1 MPALRSLI
9 AILFLGLCLAS
20 PPLLAQSEPPSAEAV
35 QQSLDKLAERK
46 LAEADQKV
54 AKASLEQTLKFL
66 AARDEALQSLEDLK
80 KRLSD
85 APRQIEENQRELERL
100 KKTKERPVSERY
112 SGESAARLE
121 MLLNDRTTQQAEW
134 QKALGEANSLSITA
148 ETRPE
153 RAQAG
158 ISSMQARILEIGSLL
173 KAGKESGK
181 TINADRRGELLAEQA
196 ALTVQSQLLR
206 QELAGNN
213 LLQDLGKSQ
222 HDLLTEKIS
231 RLEKETLDLQ
241 ALISEKRREQSE
253 KTVAEL
259 SKEGA
264 QGAGTDSL
272 LSQENAKNLRLSDY
286 LLRATDRLN
295 VLTRRNLET
304 KQQLDNLTQSNQALE
319 EQINVLRGSLLLS
332 RILYKQKQALP
343 KIKADQSLADEIA
356 DLRLG
361 QFELN
366 QERDKLATPQQY
378 LDDLLAQQPSEQ
390 VTPELRKDLDTLLAT
405 RSELLER
412 LNHELNALLNEAITL
427 QLNQK
432 QLLSTS
438 ESLRT
443 TLDEQMFWIPSNQP
457 LDLSWFK
464 MTPTLLKNQLTE
476 IPWGSGVRELGE
488 GLVDRP
494 LLFLPLFLLIA
505 ALLWKRRYLYDKL
518 AELNDDI
525 GHFKR
530 DSQLHTPL
538 AILITILLAL
548 PGTLTFAVA
557 GLALLLDARG
567 QNATLGSAL
576 LEMAQVWLLFYT
588 AHRILTP
595 GGIAERHFHWSREQV
610 GFLDRHLVRLGVV
623 VLALVGVVT
632 VAEHQPASLADD
644 VIGIAVVLLGY
655 AAMAWLLSR
664 LLFSSPG
671 DERPSLIKM
680 IVGILFTALPLVLFV
695 AVCFGYYYT
704 SLKLTDRLIDTLYLL
719 LLWFVIEAAF
729 VRGLG
734 VAARRLAYARAL
746 AKRQNA
752 AKEGVDGETN
762 VEEPTL
768 GIEQINQQSLR
779 LIRLALLIGFIVCLY
794 WVWADL
800 ISVISYLDNVTL
812 YQYTAGTGAQPAR
825 PAGSPGTA
833 APDPGPGQRLRHHH
847 PAFLRHQRHRHRQ
860 RPVHPRG
867 QLGQAAMAGGGALG
881 RPRFRPAGDLLQLR
895 LRPDH
900 PLRASGTN
908 RRRGDHR
915 QPVRHGQPDPHP
927 RHHHHRFRP
936 QGDHRP
942 EPDLHHRATGELVA
956 ERYRDPG
963 HHQDRPGLRDR
974 PAAGAQADDAGG
986 QGKPAGTA
994 RPGAAAVLPNHQRQY
1009 LRLRAALPRPRTG
1022 RPQPLYRR
1030 DPDEDRHQLPRTQD
1044 RHGFQPGRC
1053 VRQEPP
1059 GPAGPA
1065 VRRRAAAQRR
1075 RQSARAQGP
1084 GRSRRTDPLN
1094 LRAWT
1099 PSGNSQHNARELPE
1113 ASLEITRRPRLRQPL
1128 RPPGRRLLHR
1138 SPARPHR
1145 RAAPGGSQPRRP
1157 GAARPA
1163 SGNQRRSAVRRTVRR
1178 AQAVVGGRAAGD
1190 GVFRP
1195 PVRLL

>member
-1 MPALRSLI
+1 
-9 AILFLGLCLAS
+9 
-20 PPLLAQSEPPSAEAV
+20 
-35 QQSLDKLAERK
+35 
-46 LAEADQKV
+46 
-54 AKASLEQTLKFL
+54 
-66 AARDEALQSLEDLK
+66 
-80 KRLSD
+80 
-85 APRQIEENQRELERL
+85 
-100 KKTKERPVSERY
+100 
-112 SGESAARLE
+112 

-181 TINADRRGELLAEQA
+181 AINADRRGELLAEQA

-343 KIKADQSLADEIA
+343 KIKTDQSLADEIA

-680 IVGILFTALPLVLFV
+680 IVGLLFTALPLVLFV

-812 YQYTAGTGAQPAR
+812 YQYTAGTGEAATSVPISLRDFLAALAIAVVTVAPGAQPAR
-825 PAGSPGTA
+825 PAGGIGAT

-847 PAFLRHQRHRHRQ
+847 PAFLCHQRHRHRQ

-881 RPRFRPAGDLLQLR
+881 RARLRPAGDLLQLR

-900 PLRASGTN
+900 PFRASGTN

-915 QPVRHGQPDPHP
+915 QPVRHGQSDPHP

-994 RPGAAAVLPNHQRQY
+994 RPGAAAVLPDHQRQY

-1022 RPQPLYRR
+1022 RPQPST
-1030 DPDEDRHQLPRTQD
+1030 DEILTKIATSFREHKIDMAFNQVDVFVKNLQGQQVQLFVGEPQHSGVGNPPALKGQD
-1044 RHGFQPGRC
+1044 
-1053 VRQEPP
+1053 
-1059 GPAGPA
+1059 GPAEP
-1065 VRRRAAAQRR
+1065 
-1075 RQSARAQGP
+1075 
-1084 GRSRRTDPLN
+1084 
-1094 LRAWT
+1094 
-1099 PSGNSQHNARELPE
+1099 
-1113 ASLEITRRPRLRQPL
+1113 TR
-1128 RPPGRRLLHR
+1128 
-1138 SPARPHR
+1138 
-1145 RAAPGGSQPRRP
+1145 
-1157 GAARPA
+1157 
-1163 SGNQRRSAVRRTVRR
+1163 
-1178 AQAVVGGRAAGD
+1178 
-1190 GVFRP
+1190 
-1195 PVRLL
+1195 

>member
-134 QKALGEANSLSITA
+134 QKALGAANSLSITA

-343 KIKADQSLADEIA
+343 KIK
-356 DLRLG
+356 
-361 QFELN
+361 
-366 QERDKLATPQQY
+366 
-378 LDDLLAQQPSEQ
+378 
-390 VTPELRKDLDTLLAT
+390 
-405 RSELLER
+405 
-412 LNHELNALLNEAITL
+412 TL

-812 YQYTAGTGAQPAR
+812 YQYTAGTGEAATSVPISLRDFLAALAIAVVTVALAR
-825 PAGSPGTA
+825 NLPGLLEVLVL
-833 APDPGPGQRLRHHH
+833 QRLTL
-847 PAFLRHQRHRHRQ
+847 AQGSAYATTTLLSYAISGIGIVSALSTLGVSWDKLQWLVAALSVGLGFGLQAIFSNFVSGLIILFE
-860 RPVHPRG
+860 RPVRIGDVVTIGNLSGTVSRIRIRATTITDFDRKEIIVPNQTFITG
-867 QLGQAAMAGGGALG
+867 QLVNWSLSDTVTRVTIKIGLAYETDLPLARKLMMQAVKEN
-881 RPRFRPAGDLLQLR
+881 PRVLR
-895 LRPDH
+895 D
-900 PLRASGTN
+900 
-908 RRRGDHR
+908 
-915 QPVRHGQPDPHP
+915 
-927 RHHHHRFRP
+927 
-936 QGDHRP
+936 P
-942 EPDLHHRATGELVA
+942 EPLLYFLTISASTFDYELRFHVRELGDRNPSTDEILTKIATSFREHKIDMAFNQVDVFVKNLQGQQVQLFVGEPQHSGVGNPPALK
-956 ERYRDPG
+956 G
-963 HHQDRPGLRDR
+963 QD
-974 PAAGAQADDAGG
+974 
-986 QGKPAGTA
+986 
-994 RPGAAAVLPNHQRQY
+994 
-1009 LRLRAALPRPRTG
+1009 
-1022 RPQPLYRR
+1022 
-1030 DPDEDRHQLPRTQD
+1030 
-1044 RHGFQPGRC
+1044 
-1053 VRQEPP
+1053 
-1059 GPAGPA
+1059 GPAEP
-1065 VRRRAAAQRR
+1065 
-1075 RQSARAQGP
+1075 
-1084 GRSRRTDPLN
+1084 
-1094 LRAWT
+1094 
-1099 PSGNSQHNARELPE
+1099 
-1113 ASLEITRRPRLRQPL
+1113 TR
-1128 RPPGRRLLHR
+1128 
-1138 SPARPHR
+1138 
-1145 RAAPGGSQPRRP
+1145 
-1157 GAARPA
+1157 
-1163 SGNQRRSAVRRTVRR
+1163 
-1178 AQAVVGGRAAGD
+1178 
-1190 GVFRP
+1190 
-1195 PVRLL
+1195 

>member
-9 AILFLGLCLAS
+9 ATLFLGLCLAS

-54 AKASLEQTLKFL
+54 VKARLEQTLKFL

-85 APRQIEENQRELERL
+85 APRQIEDNQRELERL
-100 KKTKERPVSERY
+100 KKTRERPVSERY
-112 SGESAARLE
+112 SGESVARLE

-181 TINADRRGELLAEQA
+181 AINADRRGELLAEQA

-343 KIKADQSLADEIA
+343 KIKTDQSLADEIA

-680 IVGILFTALPLVLFV
+680 IVGLLFTALPLVLFV

-812 YQYTAGTGAQPAR
+812 YQYTAGTGEAATSVPISLRDFLAALAIAVVTVALAR
-825 PAGSPGTA
+825 NLPGLLEVLVL
-833 APDPGPGQRLRHHH
+833 QRLTL
-847 PAFLRHQRHRHRQ
+847 AQGSAYATTTLLSYAISGIGIVSALSTLGVSWDKLQWLVAALSVGLGFGLQAIFSNFVSGLIILFE
-860 RPVHPRG
+860 RPVRI
-867 QLGQAAMAGGGALG
+867 
-881 RPRFRPAGDLLQLR
+881 GDVVTIGNL
-895 LRPDH
+895 
-900 PLRASGTN
+900 SGTVS
-908 RRRGDHR
+908 RIRI
-915 QPVRHGQPDPHP
+915 
-927 RHHHHRFRP
+927 
-936 QGDHRP
+936 
-942 EPDLHHRATGELVA
+942 RATTIT
-956 ERYRDPG
+956 DF
-963 HHQDRPGLRDR
+963 DR
-974 PAAGAQADDAGG
+974 
-986 QGKPAGTA
+986 KEII
-994 RPGAAAVLPNHQRQY
+994 VPN
-1009 LRLRAALPRPRTG
+1009 
-1022 RPQPLYRR
+1022 
-1030 DPDEDRHQLPRTQD
+1030 
-1044 RHGFQPGRC
+1044 
-1053 VRQEPP
+1053 
-1059 GPAGPA
+1059 
-1065 VRRRAAAQRR
+1065 
-1075 RQSARAQGP
+1075 
-1084 GRSRRTDPLN
+1084 
-1094 LRAWT
+1094 
-1099 PSGNSQHNARELPE
+1099 
-1113 ASLEITRRPRLRQPL
+1113 
-1128 RPPGRRLLHR
+1128 
-1138 SPARPHR
+1138 
-1145 RAAPGGSQPRRP
+1145 
-1157 GAARPA
+1157 
-1163 SGNQRRSAVRRTVRR
+1163 
-1178 AQAVVGGRAAGD
+1178 
-1190 GVFRP
+1190 
-1195 PVRLL
+1195 

>member
-518 AELNDDI
+518 AEPERR
-525 GHFKR
+525 HR
-530 DSQLHTPL
+530 PL
-538 AILITILLAL
+538 QARQPAAY
-548 PGTLTFAVA
+548 PA
-557 GLALLLDARG
+557 GDPDHHPPRPARHPDLRRRRAG
-567 QNATLGSAL
+567 PAAG
-576 LEMAQVWLLFYT
+576 
-588 AHRILTP
+588 RP
-595 GGIAERHFHWSREQV
+595 RPERHPWQ
-610 GFLDRHLVRLGVV
+610 
-623 VLALVGVVT
+623 
-632 VAEHQPASLADD
+632 
-644 VIGIAVVLLGY
+644 
-655 AAMAWLLSR
+655 
-664 LLFSSPG
+664 
-671 DERPSLIKM
+671 
-680 IVGILFTALPLVLFV
+680 
-695 AVCFGYYYT
+695 
-704 SLKLTDRLIDTLYLL
+704 
-719 LLWFVIEAAF
+719 
-729 VRGLG
+729 
-734 VAARRLAYARAL
+734 
-746 AKRQNA
+746 
-752 AKEGVDGETN
+752 
-762 VEEPTL
+762 
-768 GIEQINQQSLR
+768 
-779 LIRLALLIGFIVCLY
+779 
-794 WVWADL
+794 
-800 ISVISYLDNVTL
+800 
-812 YQYTAGTGAQPAR
+812 R
-825 PAGSPGTA
+825 PAGN
-833 APDPGPGQRLRHHH
+833 GPGL
-847 PAFLRHQRHRHRQ
+847 
-860 RPVHPRG
+860 
-867 QLGQAAMAGGGALG
+867 
-881 RPRFRPAGDLLQLR
+881 
-895 LRPDH
+895 
-900 PLRASGTN
+900 
-908 RRRGDHR
+908 
-915 QPVRHGQPDPHP
+915 
-927 RHHHHRFRP
+927 
-936 QGDHRP
+936 
-942 EPDLHHRATGELVA
+942 
-956 ERYRDPG
+956 
-963 HHQDRPGLRDR
+963 
-974 PAAGAQADDAGG
+974 
-986 QGKPAGTA
+986 
-994 RPGAAAVLPNHQRQY
+994 AAVLHRPSHPHPGRH
-1009 LRLRAALPRPRTG
+1009 RRAAFPLEPRTG
-1022 RPQPLYRR
+1022 RLPRPAPGPPRRCGPGAGRRGDGGRAPAGESGRRR
-1030 DPDEDRHQLPRTQD
+1030 DRHR
-1044 RHGFQPGRC
+1044 R
-1053 VRQEPP
+1053 
-1059 GPAGPA
+1059 GPAGLRGHGLAAQPPA
-1065 VRRRAAAQRR
+1065 VQ
-1075 RQSARAQGP
+1075 
-1084 GRSRRTDPLN
+1084 
-1094 LRAWT
+1094 
-1099 PSGNSQHNARELPE
+1099 
-1113 ASLEITRRPRLRQPL
+1113 
-1128 RPPGRRLLHR
+1128 
-1138 SPARPHR
+1138 
-1145 RAAPGGSQPRRP
+1145 QPR
-1157 GAARPA
+1157 
-1163 SGNQRRSAVRRTVRR
+1163 
-1178 AQAVVGGRAAGD
+1178 
-1190 GVFRP
+1190 
-1195 PVRLL
+1195 

>member
-35 QQSLDKLAERK
+35 QQSLDKLAECK

-54 AKASLEQTLKFL
+54 AKAGLEQTLKFL

-158 ISSMQARILEIGSLL
+158 ISSMQARILKSARCSR
-173 KAGKESGK
+173 AGKESGK
-181 TINADRRGELLAEQA
+181 AIDADRRGELLAEQA

-206 QELAGNN
+206 QETGRQQPAAGPRQEPARSAHREDLAPG
-213 LLQDLGKSQ
+213 
-222 HDLLTEKIS
+222 
-231 RLEKETLDLQ
+231 KETLDLQ

-332 RILYKQKQALP
+332 RTLYKQKQALP

-405 RSELLER
+405 RSELLDR

-752 AKEGVDGETN
+752 AKEGADGETN

-812 YQYTAGTGAQPAR
+812 YQYTAGTGEAATSVPISLRDFLAALAIAVVTVALAR
-825 PAGSPGTA
+825 NLPGLLEVLVL
-833 APDPGPGQRLRHHH
+833 QRLTL
-847 PAFLRHQRHRHRQ
+847 AQGSAYATTTLLSYAISGIGIVSALSTLGVSWDKLQWLVAALSVGLGFGLQAIFSNFVSGLIILFE
-860 RPVHPRG
+860 RPVRIGDVVTIGNLSGTVSRIRIRATTITDFDRKEIIVPNQTFITG
-867 QLGQAAMAGGGALG
+867 QLVNWSLSDTVTRVTIKIGLTYETDLPLARKLMMQAVKEN
-881 RPRFRPAGDLLQLR
+881 PRVLR
-895 LRPDH
+895 D
-900 PLRASGTN
+900 
-908 RRRGDHR
+908 
-915 QPVRHGQPDPHP
+915 
-927 RHHHHRFRP
+927 
-936 QGDHRP
+936 P
-942 EPDLHHRATGELVA
+942 EPLLYFLTISASTFDYELRFHVRELGDRNPSTDEILTKIATSFREHKIDMAFNQVDVFVKNLQGQQVQLFVGEPQHSGVGNPPALK
-956 ERYRDPG
+956 G
-963 HHQDRPGLRDR
+963 QD
-974 PAAGAQADDAGG
+974 
-986 QGKPAGTA
+986 
-994 RPGAAAVLPNHQRQY
+994 
-1009 LRLRAALPRPRTG
+1009 
-1022 RPQPLYRR
+1022 
-1030 DPDEDRHQLPRTQD
+1030 
-1044 RHGFQPGRC
+1044 
-1053 VRQEPP
+1053 
-1059 GPAGPA
+1059 GPAEP
-1065 VRRRAAAQRR
+1065 
-1075 RQSARAQGP
+1075 
-1084 GRSRRTDPLN
+1084 
-1094 LRAWT
+1094 
-1099 PSGNSQHNARELPE
+1099 
-1113 ASLEITRRPRLRQPL
+1113 TR
-1128 RPPGRRLLHR
+1128 
-1138 SPARPHR
+1138 
-1145 RAAPGGSQPRRP
+1145 
-1157 GAARPA
+1157 
-1163 SGNQRRSAVRRTVRR
+1163 
-1178 AQAVVGGRAAGD
+1178 
-1190 GVFRP
+1190 
-1195 PVRLL
+1195 